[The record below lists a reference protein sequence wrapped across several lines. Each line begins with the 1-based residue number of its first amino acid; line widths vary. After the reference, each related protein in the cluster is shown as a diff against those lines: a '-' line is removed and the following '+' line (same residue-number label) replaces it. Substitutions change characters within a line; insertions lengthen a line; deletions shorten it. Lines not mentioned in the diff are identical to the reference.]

1 MANRG
6 ATWDPKV
13 HTIRDLME
21 LGSKKLP
28 KMYRDYYNEGA
39 MDLVSLRDNEE
50 AYNRYKIMP
59 RILVNVDNIDMSTT
73 IFGQKV
79 SFPLGFSPAAMH
91 KMAHPDGELGTSR
104 AAAKMNVCMAL
115 SSYATESMENVAAE
129 GTGNPYV
136 MQLCMLRDR
145 ETTLQM
151 LRRAEASGYKAIF
164 LSVDTPLLGR
174 RLNEYR
180 NNFQLPDGVEW
191 PNLLSDGKSEL
202 SGEIK
207 DGQAVSRHD
216 FGKLVTRRDLVSVAD
231 LGKHADPSLDWDSAI
246 PWLKQNTKLQLWLKG
261 VYTPDDVALAI
272 RHGLDGVVISNH
284 GGRQLDG
291 VPATLDVLR
300 ICAPVAAGKIPI
312 AVDGGIRRG
321 TDIFKAL
328 ALGASHC
335 FVGRIPIWGLAYN
348 GQEGVELAVK
358 ILQFELKIAMAL
370 AGCRTVAEISRGHV
384 AYLNGSGVL
393 AKL

>member
-73 IFGQKV
+73 IFGTKV

-91 KMAHPDGELGTSR
+91 KMAHPDGELATSR
-104 AAAKMNVCMAL
+104 AAAKFKIGMAL
-115 SSYATESMENVAAE
+115 SSYATESMENVAAQ
-129 GTGNPYV
+129 GAGNPYV
-136 MQLCMLRDR
+136 MQLCVLRDR
-145 ETTLQM
+145 ETTLQI

-180 NNFQLPDGVEW
+180 NNFRLPDGVGW

-202 SGEIK
+202 SGETN
-207 DGQAVSRHD
+207 DGQLTSRHD
-216 FGKLVTRRDLVSVAD
+216 F
-231 LGKHADPSLDWDSAI
+231 DPSLDWDSAI
-246 PWLKQNTKLQLWLKG
+246 PWLKQHTKLQLWLKG

-272 RHGLDGVVISNH
+272 RHGLDGVIISNH

-300 ICAPVAAGKIPI
+300 LCAPVAAGKIPI

-348 GQEGVELAVK
+348 GQEGVELALK
-358 ILQFELKIAMAL
+358 ILQYEFKVTMAL
-370 AGCRTVAEISRGHV
+370 AGGHV
-384 AYLNGSGVL
+384 AYLNGNGVL

>member
-39 MDLVSLRDNEE
+39 MDLVTLKDNEE
-50 AYNRYKIMP
+50 AYNRYKILP
-59 RILVNVDNIDMSTT
+59 RILVNVDNIDLSTT
-73 IFGQKV
+73 IFGTKV

-91 KMAHPDGELGTSR
+91 KLAHPDGEVATSR
-104 AAAKMNVCMAL
+104 AAAKMNICMAL
-115 SSYATESMENVAAE
+115 SSYATESMENVAAQ
-129 GTGNPYV
+129 GLGNPYV
-136 MQLCMLRDR
+136 MQLCVLRDR
-145 ETTLQM
+145 ETTIQILK
-151 LRRAEASGYKAIF
+151 RAEASGYKAIF

-180 NNFQLPDGVEW
+180 NNFTLPDGVEW

-202 SGEIK
+202 SGAIK
-207 DGQAVSRHD
+207 DEQAVSKHD
-216 FGKLVTRRDLVSVAD
+216 F
-231 LGKHADPSLDWDSAI
+231 DPSLDWDSAI
-246 PWLKQNTKLQLWLKG
+246 PWLKQHTNLQIWLKG
-261 VYTPDDVALAI
+261 VYNPDDVAMAI
-272 RHGLDGVVISNH
+272 RYGIDGIVISNH

-291 VPATLDVLR
+291 VPATLDALR

-348 GQEGVELAVK
+348 GQEGCELALK
-358 ILQFELKIAMAL
+358 ILQYELKIAMAL
-370 AGCRTVAEISRGHV
+370 AGTRTIEEISRGHV

>member
-6 ATWDPKV
+6 ATWDPDV
-13 HTIRDLME
+13 HTIRDLMV

-39 MDLVSLRDNEE
+39 MDLVTLKDNEE

-59 RILVNVDNIDMSTT
+59 RILVNVDNIDMSTS
-73 IFGQKV
+73 IFGARV

-91 KMAHPDGELGTSR
+91 KMAHPEGELGTSR

-136 MQLCMLRDR
+136 MQLCVLRDR
-145 ETTLQM
+145 ETTLQI

-180 NNFQLPDGVEW
+180 NNFCLPEGIEW

-202 SGEIK
+202 SGDDK
-207 DGQAVSRHD
+207 DGQSANRHD
-216 FGKLVTRRDLVSVAD
+216 F
-231 LGKHADPSLDWDSAI
+231 DPSLDWDSAI
-246 PWLKQNTKLQLWLKG
+246 PWLKKHTKLQLWLKG

-272 RHGLDGVVISNH
+272 RHGLDGVIISNH

-291 VPATLDVLR
+291 VPATLDALR

-348 GQEGVELAVK
+348 GQEGVELALK
-358 ILQFELKIAMAL
+358 ILQYELKVAMAL
-370 AGCRTVAEISRGHV
+370 AGTRTISEISRGHV

>member
-39 MDLVSLRDNEE
+39 MDLVTLKDNEE
-50 AYNRYKIMP
+50 AYNRYKILP
-59 RILVNVDNIDMSTT
+59 RILVNVDNIDLSTT
-73 IFGQKV
+73 IFGTKV

-91 KMAHPDGELGTSR
+91 KLAHPDGEVATSR
-104 AAAKMNVCMAL
+104 AAAKMNICMAL
-115 SSYATESMENVAAE
+115 SSYATESMENVAAQ
-129 GTGNPYV
+129 GLGNPYV
-136 MQLCMLRDR
+136 MQLCVLRDR
-145 ETTLQM
+145 ATTIQILK
-151 LRRAEASGYKAIF
+151 RAEASGYKAIF

-180 NNFQLPDGVEW
+180 NNFTLPDGVEW

-202 SGEIK
+202 SGAIK
-207 DGQAVSRHD
+207 DEQAFSKHD
-216 FGKLVTRRDLVSVAD
+216 F
-231 LGKHADPSLDWDSAI
+231 DPSLDWDSAI
-246 PWLKQNTKLQLWLKG
+246 PWLKQHTNLQIWLKG
-261 VYTPDDVALAI
+261 VYNPDDVAMAI
-272 RHGLDGVVISNH
+272 RYGIDGIVISNH

-291 VPATLDVLR
+291 VPATLDALR

-348 GQEGVELAVK
+348 GQEGCELALK
-358 ILQFELKIAMAL
+358 ILQYELKIAMAL
-370 AGCRTVAEISRGHV
+370 AGTRTIEEISRGHV